1 MVINPLCQFEYPHH
15 LTVVTVQGD
24 GQYSSITDVCLSQL
38 GPLSPCVV
46 LSSKF
51 WSPQI
56 QEFESALRVSREDK
70 NVRFFF
76 CLQPFMLKVWKF
88 MGAECEDITYHRAAG
103 PVTDQKGDRDW
114 GGSPRPGAG
123 LYPAVPD
130 SLDPLSG
137 AAQSLLSRELA
148 VSWQTREHNL
158 SHSEDVTP
166 RSLDSLS
173 DSQQPSS
180 SRNFW
185 Y

>member
-1 MVINPLCQFEYPHH
+1 MPIWISSSLDGSDSAGRW
-15 LTVVTVQGD
+15 TVHAALQMCGYHNWV
-24 GQYSSITDVCLSQL
+24 LFL
-38 GPLSPCVV
+38 LL
-46 LSSKF
+46 LSSPPN
-51 WSPQI
+51 SD
-56 QEFESALRVSREDK
+56 ALRVSREDK
-70 NVRFFF
+70 NVRFFS
-76 CLQPFMLKVWKF
+76 CLHPFMLKVWKF

-114 GGSPRPGAG
+114 GGSTRPGAG